1 MKEMAGK
8 KDRRRWSLRRL
19 AVTAAV
25 AALCAL
31 LAGCGSGDAG
41 DKIGAPFEST
51 ECKGMEL
58 EIVKN
63 QLTEAGFTN
72 IQEKPQETETEF
84 LADSVISVKIG
95 SNTSWNSANA
105 WKPDAKIVI
114 EYYAYTGIRHIDV
127 TMDIAV
133 GGEDGKPVFTVQTSL
148 PDETELSAELSYN
161 GELTGGREDYV
172 ETQTITVRDGK
183 AQTAP
188 FTKDGEALTGQ
199 YRFGVVMF
207 PAEQS
212 QQVQEIVGAS
222 GEAMRGVPV
231 EKDGDYS
238 YISASVEYASPVAET
253 IEKISEEELREKLK
267 AALSGFGDDCSISI
281 EGYVYTVNV
290 WQDGLAQTAMLAQ
303 AGDKGAKETWDKI
316 VYTTMQ
322 ASDSLQELLTASG
335 YGDYMVQIQVL
346 NDQNHDNTLLTV
358 IMGMASYNC
367 VS

>member
-1 MKEMAGK
+1 MTRE

-25 AALCAL
+25 VALCAL
-31 LAGCGSGDAG
+31 LAGCGGGDTG
-41 DKIGAPFEST
+41 DKISAPFESGK
-51 ECKGMEL
+51 CKGMEL
-58 EIVKN
+58 EVVKS
-63 QLTEAGFTN
+63 QLAEAGFTN
-72 IQEKPQETETEF
+72 IQEKPQETATEF

-95 SNTSWNSANA
+95 WNSANT
-105 WKPDAKIVI
+105 WKPDTKIII

-148 PDETELSAELSYN
+148 PDGTKLSAELSYN
-161 GELTGGREDYV
+161 GELAGGREDYV
-172 ETQTITVRDGK
+172 ETQTITVQDGK

-188 FTKDGEALTGQ
+188 FTKDGEMLTGQ

-212 QQVQEIVGAS
+212 QQVQEIVGVS
-222 GEAMRGVPV
+222 GEA
-231 EKDGDYS
+231 
-238 YISASVEYASPVAET
+238 IAASMEYTSHVAET
-253 IEKISEEELREKLK
+253 VEKISEEELREKLK
-267 AALSGFGDDCSISI
+267 TALSGFGDDCTISKD
-281 EGYVYTVNV
+281 GYVYTVNV
-290 WQDGLAQTAMLAQ
+290 WQEGLAQTAMLAQ
-303 AGDKGAKETWDKI
+303 TGDKDAKEAWDKI
-316 VYTTMQ
+316 AYTTMQ

-346 NDQNHDNTLLTV
+346 NDKNHDNTLLTV
-358 IMGMASYNC
+358 TMGMASYNC

>member
-1 MKEMAGK
+1 MARE
-8 KDRRRWSLRRL
+8 KDGRRWSLRRL

-25 AALCAL
+25 VALCVL
-31 LAGCGSGDAG
+31 LAGCGGGDTG
-41 DKIGAPFEST
+41 DKISAPFESGK
-51 ECKGMEL
+51 CKGMEL
-58 EIVKN
+58 EVVKS
-63 QLTEAGFTN
+63 QLAEAGFTN
-72 IQEKPQETETEF
+72 IQEKPQETATEF

-95 SNTSWNSANA
+95 SNTSWNSANT
-105 WKPDAKIVI
+105 WKPDTKIAI

-148 PDETELSAELSYN
+148 PDGTKLSAELSYN
-161 GELTGGREDYV
+161 GELAGGREDYV
-172 ETQTITVRDGK
+172 ETQTITVQDGK

-188 FTKDGEALTGQ
+188 FTKDGEMLTGQ

-212 QQVQEIVGAS
+212 QQVQEIVGVS
-222 GEAMRGVPV
+222 GEAMRGALV

-238 YISASVEYASPVAET
+238 YIAASMEYTSPVAET
-253 IEKISEEELREKLK
+253 VEKISEEELREKLK
-267 AALSGFGDDCSISI
+267 TALSGFGDDCTISKD
-281 EGYVYTVNV
+281 GYVYTVNV
-290 WQDGLAQTAMLAQ
+290 WQEGLAQTAMLAQ
-303 AGDKGAKETWDKI
+303 TGDKDAKEAWDKI

-346 NDQNHDNTLLTV
+346 NDKNHDNTLLTV
-358 IMGMASYNC
+358 TMGMASYNC

>member
-1 MKEMAGK
+1 MTRE

-25 AALCAL
+25 VALCAL
-31 LAGCGSGDAG
+31 LAGCGGDTG
-41 DKIGAPFEST
+41 DKISAPFESGK
-51 ECKGMEL
+51 CKGMEL
-58 EIVKN
+58 EVVKS
-63 QLTEAGFTN
+63 QLAEAGFNN
-72 IQEKPQETETEF
+72 IQEKPQETATEF

-95 SNTSWNSANA
+95 SNTSWNSANS
-105 WKPDAKIVI
+105 WKPDTKIII
-114 EYYAYTGIRHIDV
+114 EYYAYTGIQHIDV

-148 PDETELSAELSYN
+148 PDGSELSAELSYN

-172 ETQTITVRDGK
+172 ETQTITVQDGK

-188 FTKDGEALTGQ
+188 FTNDGEALTGQ

-212 QQVQEIVGAS
+212 QRVQEIVGAS

-231 EKDGDYS
+231 KKDGDYS

-253 IEKISEEELREKLK
+253 IEKISEEALREKLK
-267 AALSGFGDDCSISI
+267 TALSGFGDDCAISV

-290 WQDGLAQTAMLAQ
+290 WQEGLAQTAMLAQ
-303 AGDKGAKETWDKI
+303 AGGKDAKEAWDKI

-322 ASDSLQELLTASG
+322 VSDSLQELLTASG

>member
-1 MKEMAGK
+1 MTRE

-25 AALCAL
+25 VALCAL
-31 LAGCGSGDAG
+31 LAGCGGGDTG
-41 DKIGAPFEST
+41 DKISAPFESGK
-51 ECKGMEL
+51 CKGMEL
-58 EIVKN
+58 EVVKS
-63 QLTEAGFTN
+63 QLAEAGFTN
-72 IQEKPQETETEF
+72 IQEKPQETATEF

-95 SNTSWNSANA
+95 SNTSWNSANS
-105 WKPDAKIVI
+105 WKPDTKIII

-148 PDETELSAELSYN
+148 PDGSKLSAELSYN
-161 GELTGGREDYV
+161 GEVTGGHEDYV
-172 ETQTITVRDGK
+172 ETQTITVQDGK

-188 FTKDGEALTGQ
+188 FTKDGEVLTGQ
-199 YRFGVVMF
+199 YRFGVIML

-222 GEAMRGVPV
+222 GEAMRGTPV
-231 EKDGDYS
+231 KKDGDYS
-238 YISASVEYASPVAET
+238 YIAVSMEYTSPVVET
-253 IEKISEEELREKLK
+253 VEKISEEALREKLK
-267 AALSGFGDDCSISI
+267 TALSGFGDDCTIS
-281 EGYVYTVNV
+281 EDGYVYTLNV
-290 WQDGLAQTAMLAQ
+290 WQKGLAQTAMLAQ
-303 AGDKGAKETWDKI
+303 TGDKDAKETWDKI